1 MAPLQ
6 KRALYGL
13 ILVLFF
19 SAAMFI
25 LFFSGGGIDKFEA
38 DAGFRLAVDALCIA
52 GLVTPLVLFRPI
64 MQNQSKFDE
73 RDKLIMNKATFIQ
86 WATVIVSLA
95 AWVII
100 LTEAYHTGGKV
111 PVNYLYI
118 LFLSILL
125 ISTLAQSL
133 GILIGYWRMNSHG

>member
-13 ILVLFF
+13 VLVILF
-19 SAAMFI
+19 STAMLV

-52 GLVTPLVLFRPI
+52 GLITPLILFRPI
-64 MQNQSKFDE
+64 MQNRSKFDE
-73 RDKLIMNKATFIQ
+73 RDRLIMNKATFIQ
-86 WATVIVSLA
+86 WITVIASLA

-100 LTEAYHTGGKV
+100 LTEAYHASGEV
-111 PVNYLYI
+111 PLNYLYI

-125 ISTLAQSL
+125 ISTIAQSL
-133 GILIGYWRMNSHG
+133 GILIGYWRMNKND

>member
-25 LFFSGGGIDKFEA
+25 LFFSGGDIDKFEA
-38 DAGFRLAVDALCIA
+38 DASFRLAVDALCIA
-52 GLVTPLVLFRPI
+52 GLITPLILFRPI
-64 MQNQSKFDE
+64 MQNQSMFDE

-86 WATVIVSLA
+86 WATVIASLA

-100 LTEAYHTGGKV
+100 LTEAYHTSGEV

-133 GILIGYWRMNSHG
+133 GILIGYWRINRYG